1 MNTRP
6 KYKLRSCGVR
16 YVALSQIGGGKK
28 KPKKQKNKKNQRKA
42 SPKKRVKPKKN

>member
-1 MNTRP
+1 MLTKP

-28 KPKKQKNKKNQRKA
+28 KPKKQKIKKNPRKT
-42 SPKKRVKPKKN
+42 KKRVKPKKN